1 MSSDIDI
8 VAHPKFRNIHPKE
21 VISLISQS
29 KIQFMVYT
37 VDTESKQPKKEQTKP
52 RILREC
58 SVVMKP
64 SDAKSFVKMCVKTI
78 SDYEKKYG
86 EIKNFKDKS
95 KSKTQGFYH

>member
-8 VAHPKFRNIHPKE
+8 AAHPNFRNIHPKE
-21 VISLISQS
+21 VVSLISQS
-29 KIQFMVYT
+29 KIQFMIYT
-37 VDTESKQPKKEQTKP
+37 VDSESKQPKKEQTKP

-95 KSKTQGFYH
+95 KGKSQGFYR